1 MVKNLRRWQHS
12 AIRNQ
17 IFLYRQALEN
27 YYIRNKQIIQTDLGP
42 AFSLL
47 SPPVASA
54 ASRRRLRYIVTNLIA
69 QNKGAGATSNFE
81 SRTPHFVTIAVTYDC
96 QCDCLHCSASEY
108 KKDAEVK
115 QPCLNKQELKN
126 IVRNTIK
133 LGTTSIVFTGGEPLL
148 KKDIYELIR
157 EVDRSKAICTI
168 FTNGEYLTEEAVKK
182 LKKSGA
188 FGVFVSL
195 DFADGPS
202 HDQNRAREGIF
213 LKALEGIK
221 RAQKYGLLTGIST
234 YVTKEK
240 IKNKE
245 LDRIMEL
252 GKKLNVLEV
261 FIFDVIPVGK
271 LEGEQKCLMDKE
283 DFEWIREFRKR
294 YNEKSD
300 YPRIIHQ
307 TMLTSIAYPCTGEGC
322 PAAVAH
328 MHIRANGDVS
338 PCDFTPVSFGNVRRE
353 PLKKIW
359 EEMSSNELYSKA
371 SSVCRL
377 SDGRMWERL
386 KEAAKDNSEV
396 RVNG

>member
-1 MVKNLRRWQHS
+1 MGENLRSWQRS

-17 IFLYRQALEN
+17 VSQYRQALEN
-27 YYIRNKQIIQTDLGP
+27 YYIKNKQIIQTDSGP

-47 SPPVASA
+47 SPPIASA
-54 ASRRRLRYIVTNLIA
+54 ASRRRLRYIVSNLVA
-69 QNKGAGATSNFE
+69 QNKGADPGDNLG

-96 QCDCLHCSASEY
+96 QCDCLHCSSSEY
-108 KKDAEVK
+108 KKEVQTK
-115 QPCLNKQELKN
+115 QPCLNTQELKD

-148 KKDIYELIR
+148 KKYIYALIR
-157 EVDRSKAICTI
+157 TVDRSKAVCTV
-168 FTNGEYLTEEAVKK
+168 FTNGEYLTEETVKK
-182 LKKSGA
+182 LKQAGA
-188 FGVFVSL
+188 YGVFVSL
-195 DFADGPS
+195 DFADGPR
-202 HDQNRAREGIF
+202 HDQNRARKGIF

-234 YVTKEK
+234 YVTHEK
-240 IKNKE
+240 IKSGE
-245 LDRIMEL
+245 LDRLMEL
-252 GKKLNVLEV
+252 GKELNVLEV

-271 LEGEQKCLMDKE
+271 LDGDRQCLMEED

-322 PAAVAH
+322 PAAVAQ

-338 PCDFTPVSFGNVRRE
+338 PCDFTPLSFGNVRRK
-353 PLKKIW
+353 PLKEIW
-359 EEMSSNELYSKA
+359 QEMSSNRLYAKA
-371 SSVCRL
+371 SSSCRL

-386 KEAAKDNSEV
+386 KEASGE
-396 RVNG
+396 RS